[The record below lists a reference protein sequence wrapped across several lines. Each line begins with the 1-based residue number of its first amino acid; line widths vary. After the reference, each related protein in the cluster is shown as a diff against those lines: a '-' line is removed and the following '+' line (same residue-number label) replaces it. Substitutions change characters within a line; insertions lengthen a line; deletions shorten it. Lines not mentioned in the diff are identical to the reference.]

1 MFKLPK
7 CKFCGQQTKLEKME
21 STYHESY
28 DIVCSKCG
36 KHHPIGFIKTYIY
49 IKFNKNTLK

>member
-7 CKFCGQQTKLEKME
+7 CKFCGQQTKLEKIE
-21 STYHESY
+21 ST
-28 DIVCSKCG
+28 G
-36 KHHPIGFIKTYIY
+36 KHQPIGFIKTYIY